1 MVHDV
6 LPGLKEGL
14 LICRPRL
21 KDHYLLGPRD
31 IPPEGDEASAITAR
45 DDKPINGRGIAR
57 SCCRRSSRITVQP
70 EPRSSRWWPVIPTF
84 TPYMRPSFAKCQ

>member
-31 IPPEGDEASAITAR
+31 IPPEGDEASAIEQSLVAGEG
-45 DDKPINGRGIAR
+45 DDGLEISANSEYLPGKQL
-57 SCCRRSSRITVQP
+57 V
-70 EPRSSRWWPVIPTF
+70 
-84 TPYMRPSFAKCQ
+84 